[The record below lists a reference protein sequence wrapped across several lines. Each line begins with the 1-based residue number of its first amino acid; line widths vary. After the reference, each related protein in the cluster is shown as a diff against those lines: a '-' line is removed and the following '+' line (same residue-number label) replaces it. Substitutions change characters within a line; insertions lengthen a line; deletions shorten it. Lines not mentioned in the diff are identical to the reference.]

1 MPMVSWA
8 QHRLGHYLVSSCKGR
23 EEKTHF
29 LLILFSSSPQPYP
42 HCTCEVSDWVSLFFF
57 FFSFFSFQL
66 SSCCWKGNFQS
77 IQDPKS
83 SVLGINS
90 TKTSHSMEIPLS
102 RKQESWSSNYASNSN
117 QYALF
122 ACQATN
128 AEQSWLKCTSWDILT
143 SGTFYV
149 FMKTVSQIQKAV

>member
-1 MPMVSWA
+1 
-8 QHRLGHYLVSSCKGR
+8 
-23 EEKTHF
+23 
-29 LLILFSSSPQPYP
+29 
-42 HCTCEVSDWVSLFFF
+42 
-57 FFSFFSFQL
+57 
-66 SSCCWKGNFQS
+66 
-77 IQDPKS
+77 
-83 SVLGINS
+83 
-90 TKTSHSMEIPLS
+90 MEIPLS